1 MWFRATE
8 FVICSSG
15 HRKPLRQVCQRTE
28 GGGAHSTPRGPRL
41 SSLLAG
47 GCNVSI
53 PSRTVLNTTV
63 CMCAVYLHTCA
74 STCTQKE
81 AAPRERTGAKLC
93 PDHRARLLGWMGV
106 AGTALC
112 ALFAPCFSF
121 KSLQGNAII
130 RNTKGR
136 KCRRSTTHPRGSV
149 KDKTSKWSREKGEP
163 RESKRSK
170 RKSRRVPETRLCALT
185 DLVPWDWSKS
195 QGCSLAP
202 LKTA

>member
-1 MWFRATE
+1 MQCFNPIADCPKHYR
-8 FVICSSG
+8 V
-15 HRKPLRQVCQRTE
+15 RVC
-28 GGGAHSTPRGPRL
+28 
-41 SSLLAG
+41 
-47 GCNVSI
+47 
-53 PSRTVLNTTV
+53 
-63 CMCAVYLHTCA
+63 
-74 STCTQKE
+74 TCTCT
-81 AAPRERTGAKLC
+81 RV
-93 PDHRARLLGWMGV
+93 RARAHRRRRPQGKELVLSFPLTTGSAPWLDGS
-106 AGTALC
+106 GRHCALC
-112 ALFAPCFSF
+112 FVRPCFSF

-163 RESKRSK
+163 RESKR
-170 RKSRRVPETRLCALT
+170 KSRRVPETRLCALT

>member
-1 MWFRATE
+1 MQCFNPIADCPKHYR
-8 FVICSSG
+8 V
-15 HRKPLRQVCQRTE
+15 RVC
-28 GGGAHSTPRGPRL
+28 
-41 SSLLAG
+41 
-47 GCNVSI
+47 
-53 PSRTVLNTTV
+53 
-63 CMCAVYLHTCA
+63 
-74 STCTQKE
+74 TCTCTRVRARAHRRRRPQGKE
-81 AAPRERTGAKLC
+81 LVLSFPLTT
-93 PDHRARLLGWMGV
+93 ARLLGWMGV
-106 AGTALC
+106 AGTLC
-112 ALFAPCFSF
+112 FVPPCFSF

-163 RESKRSK
+163 RESKR
-170 RKSRRVPETRLCALT
+170 KSRRVPETRLCALT